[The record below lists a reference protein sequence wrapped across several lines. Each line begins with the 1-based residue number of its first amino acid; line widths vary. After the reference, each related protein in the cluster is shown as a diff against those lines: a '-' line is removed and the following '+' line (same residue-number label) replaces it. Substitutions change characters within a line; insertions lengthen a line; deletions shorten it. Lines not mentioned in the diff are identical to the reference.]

1 MALMGI
7 ITFCVPLLQHY
18 MFDIML
24 EMMPVNSFS
33 MTVKPHY
40 GMKQVTGE
48 QHIWLGEESVNTVVI
63 LLALEEP
70 Q

>member
-1 MALMGI
+1 
-7 ITFCVPLLQHY
+7 
-18 MFDIML
+18 
-24 EMMPVNSFS
+24 

-40 GMKQVTGE
+40 GMKRVTGE

-63 LLALEEP
+63 LLPLEES